1 MKVHVSYAAFQR
13 AVKSLNDPVLG
24 DPSKS
29 EYLAAYNITS
39 MYSDMYIDNGFTIE
53 FSSDADATLF
63 LLRFS

>member
-1 MKVHVSYAAFQR
+1 MKVHVSHEAVER
-13 AVKSLNDPVLG
+13 AIKSLNDPVLG

-29 EYLAAYNITS
+29 EFLAAHNVKSIVNQVYVGSGYTL
-39 MYSDMYIDNGFTIE
+39 E

>member
-1 MKVHVSYAAFQR
+1 MKVHVSHSAFIR
-13 AVKSLNDPVLG
+13 AIESLNDPVLG

-29 EYLAAYNITS
+29 EFYAAYNITS
-39 MYSDMYIDNGFTIE
+39 MYSKMYIDNGYTIE